1 MAASKKPAASA
12 LSLQYAVFK
21 TRATAGHCGR
31 PSSTGMPSDGR
42 RTRVAEAPTH
52 PLREREGGVS
62 GAASVPSSSSSSHS
76 SVPEMLLRD
85 DTLDSSEQQRRL
97 IALQVVLGKTDAL
110 KLQSAAQCVVSYA
123 GDYLVEIMSL
133 HEMRELQRMASLQP
147 LDDDLCIRGPRP
159 VEKLEGQPADAA
171 PLLDAPLHTVKIK
184 HESNRFVCAL
194 PVHVAPR
201 PRLPSHPPPGPP
213 PPAQPRGGGGG
224 VKRQRPQL

>member
-1 MAASKKPAASA
+1 
-12 LSLQYAVFK
+12 
-21 TRATAGHCGR
+21 
-31 PSSTGMPSDGR
+31 MPSDGR

-62 GAASVPSSSSSSHS
+62 GAASVPSSSSHS

-85 DTLDSSEQQRRL
+85 DTLDSPEQQRRL

-147 LDDDLCIRGPRP
+147 LDDDMCIRGPRP
-159 VEKLEGQPADAA
+159 VKKLEGQ
-171 PLLDAPLHTVKIK
+171 HST
-184 HESNRFVCAL
+184 
-194 PVHVAPR
+194 
-201 PRLPSHPPPGPP
+201 
-213 PPAQPRGGGGG
+213 
-224 VKRQRPQL
+224 